1 MNLCLDQSV
10 KAFSFSAVGKVSMNK
25 AESITNH
32 STRSRAKKSLSQ
44 VVISAMML
52 ALAVVIK
59 AIAELIP
66 FSNLPYG
73 GSITI
78 ILVPLVLAGLFCGP
92 IWGTVVAIAFSG
104 INFLWDGVM
113 SWTPNTNAVII
124 TLFLD
129 YIVAF
134 GVIGLSS
141 LFRRSFFRKN
151 PWAPLLAVLST
162 GLLRLVSHFFSG
174 VIVWN
179 QIWDYEGP
187 VTMNWSVSGIT
198 YSLAYNCSYM
208 IPTILLSMLVMLFL
222 LRPLYITFNMPV
234 VAVLKPKG
242 LETTEGKE
250 YKMPSYRLLSYAFA
264 GIFLILGILASVP
277 QLKMNWLGYFAGPL
291 SLTLFGYELY
301 LFIKGRK
308 AKEPIDAINVIM
320 LVVFLLLVALAVL
333 GIISR
338 FTYGA
343 SSYVVAE

>member
-1 MNLCLDQSV
+1 MVHSESNL
-10 KAFSFSAVGKVSMNK
+10 K
-25 AESITNH
+25 H

-78 ILVPLVLAGLFCGP
+78 ILVPLALAGLFCGP

-174 VIVWN
+174 IIVWN

-187 VTMNWSVSGIT
+187 VKMNWTASGIT
-198 YSLAYNCSYM
+198 YSLIYNCSYM

-222 LRPLYITFNMPV
+222 LRPLYLTFDMPV

-242 LETTEGKE
+242 METTGEKE
-250 YKMPSYRLLSYAFA
+250 YKMPSYRLLSYLFA
-264 GIFLILGILASVP
+264 GIFFLLGLLSVIP

-291 SLTLFGYELY
+291 SLALFGYELF
-301 LFIKGRK
+301 LLIKNGKRKQGLDIRNLVMLITFI
-308 AKEPIDAINVIM
+308 
-320 LVVFLLLVALAVL
+320 LLVAFSVV
-333 GIISR
+333 GILSR
-338 FTYGA
+338 YTYGVTFYSEA
-343 SSYVVAE
+343 A

>member
-1 MNLCLDQSV
+1 MVHSESNL
-10 KAFSFSAVGKVSMNK
+10 K
-25 AESITNH
+25 H

-78 ILVPLVLAGLFCGP
+78 ILVPLALAGLFCGP

-174 VIVWN
+174 IIVWN

-187 VTMNWSVSGIT
+187 VKMNWTASGIT
-198 YSLAYNCSYM
+198 YSLIYNCSYM

-222 LRPLYITFNMPV
+222 LRPLYLTFDMPV

-242 LETTEGKE
+242 METTGEKE
-250 YKMPSYRLLSYAFA
+250 YKMPSYRLLSYLFA
-264 GIFLILGILASVP
+264 GIFFLLGLLSVIP

-291 SLTLFGYELY
+291 SLALFGYELF
-301 LFIKGRK
+301 LLIKNGKRKQGLDIRNLVMLITFI
-308 AKEPIDAINVIM
+308 
-320 LVVFLLLVALAVL
+320 LLVAFSVV
-333 GIISR
+333 GILSR
-338 FTYGA
+338 YTYGVTFY
-343 SSYVVAE
+343 SEVA